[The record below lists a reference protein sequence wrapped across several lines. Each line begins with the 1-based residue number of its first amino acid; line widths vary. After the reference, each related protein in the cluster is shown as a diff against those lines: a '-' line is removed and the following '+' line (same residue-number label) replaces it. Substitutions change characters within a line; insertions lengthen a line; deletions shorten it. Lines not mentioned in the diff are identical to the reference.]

1 MFFTL
6 CQRLQISNIG
16 IDLLVCFIKSLL
28 PHENNIPSS
37 YSKLMKVLNV
47 SAEKVS
53 RNYVCMVC
61 NKHLNDDETFISRCS
76 ELKEHD

>member
-1 MFFTL
+1 
-6 CQRLQISNIG
+6 
-16 IDLLVCFIKSLL
+16 
-28 PHENNIPSS
+28 
-37 YSKLMKVLNV
+37 MKVLNV